1 MRALP
6 DPQTQIRA
14 YLEDDLSNHFELEK
28 DFLWRI
34 KIFWLGE
41 GAYCIVLSFHHA
53 ILDGWSVATF
63 MSELVKLYEIGV
75 KRNFHWEPEPAA
87 STFRDY
93 IAYTMGRTQSDQDMA
108 YWHEVLM
115 VFIIMRFLTTRKNAV
130 ISDAPNTYCHTGSTQ
145 FLSARLQSYAY
156 KNKVSLKE
164 LCIAAY
170 VFLLR

>member
-1 MRALP
+1 MYLDQFIYQVKLDSFSYVFFCQCMETMVQKHAIMRTTFDFTRFPQPLQIVRQGLSLSRLISMEDLRALP

-75 KRNFHWEPEPAA
+75 KRNFHWEP
-87 STFRDY
+87 R
-93 IAYTMGRTQSDQDMA
+93 
-108 YWHEVLM
+108 
-115 VFIIMRFLTTRKNAV
+115 
-130 ISDAPNTYCHTGSTQ
+130 
-145 FLSARLQSYAY
+145 
-156 KNKVSLKE
+156 
-164 LCIAAY
+164 
-170 VFLLR
+170 